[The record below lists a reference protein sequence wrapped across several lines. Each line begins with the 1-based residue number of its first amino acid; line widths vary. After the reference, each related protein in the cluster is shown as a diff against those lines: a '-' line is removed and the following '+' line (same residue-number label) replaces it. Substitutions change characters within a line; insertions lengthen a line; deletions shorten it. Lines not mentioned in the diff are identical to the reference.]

1 MELNRFRK
9 QFTGIIEDAHA
20 LAQASVDTVRADN
33 STTTTI
39 IRIDTMGSL
48 RCDGVVWPHW
58 PVGHCPFGIPDC
70 AARLRTLPS
79 TVPAGQQVRETGG
92 SHSF

>member
-9 QFTGIIEDAHA
+9 QFTGIIEDAYA
-20 LAQASVDTVRADN
+20 LAQAIVDTVRADN

-39 IRIDTMGSL
+39 IRIDSMGSL

-58 PVGHCPFGIPDC
+58 ARRALSLWSIPDC

-79 TVPAGQQVRETGG
+79 TVPTTAGAGNGR
-92 SHSF
+92 